1 MQRNSYVHV
10 ILILLALALLITGPF
25 LGSGL
30 WSLRQAESATDPAR
44 AADLYETAASR
55 LFWRDDLWER
65 AGILA
70 QQAGQAERAAA
81 LLERAPSLSAQ
92 GWLSLGQA
100 RLQAGLPEAALPAF
114 QSSIEQA
121 ASPQAYA
128 GIAEIQRR
136 QGEIEAERAALENQL
151 LLDPADAAAQYRLG
165 LLLSLLDIN
174 SAMTHFQLAAQLD
187 AEYASVYET
196 LRSTLTLA
204 ELDPTET
211 GRLVT
216 LGRGLGLAG
225 EWDLAKR
232 AFESAV
238 AADAGNAEAWAWLGE
253 ARQHLG
259 GYGLSDLDQALALD
273 PNSVVVRGLRGL
285 YWARSGNHRQALAEY
300 QAAAALEPDNPAWQ
314 ASLGDAYARLGDLE
328 LAIAT
333 FLRATELAPDD
344 AGYWLVLAAFCLET
358 GVHIEDVGLPAAQKA
373 VDLTP
378 EDPRAL
384 DILGWA
390 QLSLGKYYTA
400 EQILL
405 AALALSPD
413 FTSAHLHLALVYL
426 QTGDRTAAHAHL
438 LRIKEIDPNGASGQ
452 QADMILKQYFP

>member
-1 MQRNSYVHV
+1 MQRNSHV
-10 ILILLALALLITGPF
+10 RNLLILPLLALIVAGPLLA
-25 LGSGL
+25 SGM

-44 AADLYETAASR
+44 AADLYETAAIR

-65 AGILA
+65 AGISA
-70 QQAGQAERAAA
+70 QQAGQSGRAMS

-92 GWLSLGQA
+92 GWLSLAQA
-100 RLQAGLPEAALPAF
+100 RLQSGLPEQALMAF
-114 QSSIEQA
+114 QSSIQQYA
-121 ASPQAYA
+121 TPQAYA
-128 GIAEIQRR
+128 GIAEIQRQR
-136 QGEIEAERAALENQL
+136 GEIEAERAALENQL
-151 LLDPADAAAQYRLG
+151 LLGPADAAAQYRLG
-165 LLLSLLDIN
+165 LLLSLLDIDR
-174 SAMTHFQLAAQLD
+174 SLTHFQAAAQLD

-196 LRSTLTLA
+196 LHSTLTLA

-216 LGRGLGLAG
+216 LGRGLGLAN

-232 AFESAV
+232 AFELAV
-238 AADAGNAEAWAWLGE
+238 AAEAGNAEAWAWLGE

-285 YWARSGNHRQALAEY
+285 YWARSGNPRQALGEY

-314 ASLGDAYARLGDLE
+314 VSLGDTYARLGDLE

-333 FLRATELAPDD
+333 LQRATELAPNN
-344 AGYWLVLAAFCLET
+344 AGYWQVLAAFCLET

-373 VDLTP
+373 VDLAP
-378 EDPRAL
+378 EDPRSL

-405 AALALSPD
+405 AALALAPD
-413 FTSAHLHLALVYL
+413 YPSAHLHLALVYL
-426 QTGDRTAAHAHL
+426 QTGDRTAARAHL
-438 LRIKEIDPNGASGQ
+438 LRAAETDPNSLTGQ